1 MLSGLLFRV
10 ILPYPE
16 RMAKQSKT
24 VYTVTDDLTGDDI
37 SDDFTEV
44 HFAHNGQEWVLDLS
58 RKNADAFAALLEPY
72 KKGGTKV
79 PGPGAARKSKSASRP
94 GIREWAEKEGLL
106 KAGSR
111 GRIAKNIEEAYDA
124 AH

>member
-1 MLSGLLFRV
+1 
-10 ILPYPE
+10 
-16 RMAKQSKT
+16 MAKQSKT
-24 VYTVTDDLTGDDI
+24 VYTVTDDLTGEDI

-58 RKNADAFAALLEPY
+58 RKNADAFAELLAPY

-79 PGPGAARKSKSASRP
+79 PAAGAARSSKKNTRP
-94 GIREWAEKEGLL
+94 GVREWAEAQGLVE
-106 KAGSR
+106 KGGR
-111 GRIAKNIEEAYDA
+111 GRLPNSVLEAYDA